1 MPCQLSKATGAKVM
15 IKFYSEMAT
24 MRSFKERLDYLM
36 LLDGNV
42 KSPRKN
48 AMKFYKSKTW
58 KQVRKEIIFRDLTF
72 DLGVTGVDIMDK
84 VLVHHINPI
93 TDDDIL
99 NESRKLYDP
108 ENLITVSLNT
118 HNIIHYGS
126 KEDDYVERQPGDISP
141 IRR

>member
-1 MPCQLSKATGAKVM
+1 MLRRYSDM
-15 IKFYSEMAT
+15 ILLP
-24 MRSFKERLDYLM
+24 SFKERLDYLM

-48 AMKFYKSKTW
+48 SMAFYKGKTW
-58 KQVRKEIIFRDLTF
+58 KQVRKEIIFRDLAF
-72 DLGVTGVDIMDK
+72 DLGVEGVDILDK

-93 TDDDIL
+93 TDEDIL

-108 ENLITVSLNT
+108 ENLITMSLNT
-118 HNIIHYGS
+118 HNIIHYGN
-126 KEDDYVERQPGDISP
+126 KEDEYVERQPGDISP

>member
-1 MPCQLSKATGAKVM
+1 MLRRYSDM
-15 IKFYSEMAT
+15 ILLP
-24 MRSFKERLDYLM
+24 SFKERLDYLM

-48 AMKFYKSKTW
+48 SMVFYKGKTW
-58 KQVRKEIIFRDLTF
+58 KQVRKEIIFRDLAF
-72 DLGVTGVDIMDK
+72 DLGVEGVDILDK

-93 TDDDIL
+93 TDEDIL

-108 ENLITVSLNT
+108 ENLITMSLNT
-118 HNIIHYGS
+118 HNIIHYGN
-126 KEDDYVERQPGDISP
+126 KEDEYVERQPGDISP

>member
-1 MPCQLSKATGAKVM
+1 MLRRYSDM
-15 IKFYSEMAT
+15 ILLP
-24 MRSFKERLDYLM
+24 SFKERIDYLM

-48 AMKFYKSKTW
+48 AMAFYKGRTW
-58 KQVRKEIIFRDLTF
+58 KQVRKEIIFRDLAF
-72 DLGVTGVDIMDK
+72 DLGVEGVDILDK

-93 TDDDIL
+93 TDEDIL

-108 ENLITVSLNT
+108 ENLITMSLNT
-118 HNIIHYGS
+118 HNIVHYGN
-126 KEDDYVERQPGDISP
+126 KEDEYVERQPGDISP

>member
-1 MPCQLSKATGAKVM
+1 MLRRYSDM
-15 IKFYSEMAT
+15 ILLP
-24 MRSFKERLDYLM
+24 SFKERLDYLM

-48 AMKFYKSKTW
+48 AMAFYQGKTW
-58 KQVRKEIIFRDLTF
+58 KQVRKEIIFRDLAF
-72 DLGVTGVDIMDK
+72 DLGVEGVDILDK

-93 TDDDIL
+93 TDEDIL

-108 ENLITVSLNT
+108 ENLITMSLNT
-118 HNIIHYGS
+118 HNIIHYGN
-126 KEDDYVERQPGDISP
+126 KEDEYVERQPGDISP

>member
-1 MPCQLSKATGAKVM
+1 MLRRYSDM
-15 IKFYSEMAT
+15 ILLP
-24 MRSFKERLDYLM
+24 SFKERLDYLM

-48 AMKFYKSKTW
+48 SMVFYKSKTW

-72 DLGVTGVDIMDK
+72 DLGVVGVDILDQ

-93 TDDDIL
+93 TDEDIL

-108 ENLITVSLNT
+108 ENLVTVSLNT
-118 HNIIHYGS
+118 HNIIHYGN
-126 KEDDYVERQPGDISP
+126 KEDEYVERQPGDISP

>member
-1 MPCQLSKATGAKVM
+1 MLRRYSDM
-15 IKFYSEMAT
+15 ILFP
-24 MRSFKERLDYLM
+24 SFKERMDYLM

-48 AMKFYKSKTW
+48 AMAFYQGKTW
-58 KQVRKEIIFRDLTF
+58 KQVRKEIIFRDLAF
-72 DLGVTGVDIMDK
+72 DLGVEGVDILDK

-93 TDDDIL
+93 TDEDIL

-108 ENLITVSLNT
+108 ENLITMSLNT
-118 HNIIHYGS
+118 HNIIHYGN
-126 KEDDYVERQPGDISP
+126 KEDEYVERQPGDISP

>member
-1 MPCQLSKATGAKVM
+1 MLRRYSDM
-15 IKFYSEMAT
+15 ILLP
-24 MRSFKERLDYLM
+24 SFKERLDYLM
-36 LLDGNV
+36 LLDGNF

-48 AMKFYKSKTW
+48 SMTFYKGKTW

-72 DLGVTGVDIMDK
+72 DLGVEGVDILDK

-93 TDDDIL
+93 TDEDIL

-118 HNIIHYGS
+118 HNIIHYGN
-126 KEDDYVERQPGDISP
+126 KEDEYVERQPGDISP

>member
-1 MPCQLSKATGAKVM
+1 MLRRYSDM
-15 IKFYSEMAT
+15 ILFP
-24 MRSFKERLDYLM
+24 SFKERLDYLM

-48 AMKFYKSKTW
+48 SMAFYKSKTW

-72 DLGVTGVDIMDK
+72 DLGVEGVDILDK

-93 TDDDIL
+93 TDEDIL

-108 ENLITVSLNT
+108 ENLITMSLDT
-118 HNIIHYGS
+118 HNIIHYGN
-126 KEDDYVERQPGDISP
+126 KEYEYVERQPGDISP
-141 IRR
+141 MRR

>member
-1 MPCQLSKATGAKVM
+1 MLRRYSDM
-15 IKFYSEMAT
+15 ILLP
-24 MRSFKERLDYLM
+24 SFKERLDYLM

-48 AMKFYKSKTW
+48 SMAFYKSKTW

-72 DLGVTGVDIMDK
+72 DLGVEGVDILDK

-93 TDDDIL
+93 TDEDLL

-118 HNIIHYGS
+118 HNIIHYGN
-126 KEDDYVERQPGDISP
+126 KEEEYVERKPGDISP

>member
-1 MPCQLSKATGAKVM
+1 MLRRYSDM
-15 IKFYSEMAT
+15 ILFP
-24 MRSFKERLDYLM
+24 SFKERIDYLM

-48 AMKFYKSKTW
+48 AMAFYQGKTW
-58 KQVRKEIIFRDLTF
+58 KQVRKEIIFRDLAF
-72 DLGVTGVDIMDK
+72 DLGVEGVDILDK

-93 TDDDIL
+93 TDEDIL

-108 ENLITVSLNT
+108 ENLITMSLNT
-118 HNIIHYGS
+118 HNIIHYGN
-126 KEDDYVERQPGDISP
+126 KEDEYVERQPGDISP

>member
-1 MPCQLSKATGAKVM
+1 MLRRYSDM
-15 IKFYSEMAT
+15 ILLP
-24 MRSFKERLDYLM
+24 SFKERLDYLM

-48 AMKFYKSKTW
+48 SMTFYKSKTW

-72 DLGVTGVDIMDK
+72 DLGVEGVDILDK

-93 TDDDIL
+93 TDEDIL

-118 HNIIHYGS
+118 HNIIHYGN
-126 KEDDYVERQPGDISP
+126 KEEEYVERQPGDISP

>member
-1 MPCQLSKATGAKVM
+1 MLRRYSDM
-15 IKFYSEMAT
+15 ILLP
-24 MRSFKERLDYLM
+24 SFKERLDYLM

-48 AMKFYKSKTW
+48 SMTFYKSKTW

-72 DLGVTGVDIMDK
+72 DLGVTGVDILDK

-93 TDDDIL
+93 TDEDIL

-118 HNIIHYGS
+118 HNIIHYGN
-126 KEDDYVERQPGDISP
+126 KEDEYVERQPGDISP

>member
-1 MPCQLSKATGAKVM
+1 MLRRYSDM
-15 IKFYSEMAT
+15 ILLP
-24 MRSFKERLDYLM
+24 SFKERLDYLM

-48 AMKFYKSKTW
+48 SMAFYKSKTW
-58 KQVRKEIIFRDLTF
+58 KQIRKEIIFRDLTF
-72 DLGVTGVDIMDK
+72 DLGVPGVDILDK

-93 TDDDIL
+93 TDEDIL

-118 HNIIHYGS
+118 HNIIHYGN
-126 KEDDYVERQPGDISP
+126 KEDEYVERQPGDISP

>member
-1 MPCQLSKATGAKVM
+1 MLRRYSDM
-15 IKFYSEMAT
+15 ILLP
-24 MRSFKERLDYLM
+24 SFKERLDYLM

-48 AMKFYKSKTW
+48 SMAFYKSKTW

-72 DLGVTGVDIMDK
+72 DLGVEGVDILDK

-118 HNIIHYGS
+118 HNIIHYGN
-126 KEDDYVERQPGDISP
+126 KEEEYVERQPGDISP

>member
-1 MPCQLSKATGAKVM
+1 MLRRYSDM
-15 IKFYSEMAT
+15 ILLP
-24 MRSFKERLDYLM
+24 SFKERLDYLT

-48 AMKFYKSKTW
+48 SMVFYKSKTW
-58 KQVRKEIIFRDLTF
+58 KRVRKEIIFRDLTF
-72 DLGVTGVDIMDK
+72 DLGVVGVDILDK

-93 TDDDIL
+93 TDEDIL

-108 ENLITVSLNT
+108 ENLVTVSLNT
-118 HNIIHYGS
+118 HNIIHYGN
-126 KEDDYVERQPGDISP
+126 KEYEYVERQPGDISP

>member
-1 MPCQLSKATGAKVM
+1 MLRRYSDM
-15 IKFYSEMAT
+15 ILLP
-24 MRSFKERLDYLM
+24 SFKERLDYLM

-48 AMKFYKSKTW
+48 SMTFYKSKTW

-72 DLGVTGVDIMDK
+72 DLGVTGVDILDK

-93 TDDDIL
+93 TDEDIL

-118 HNIIHYGS
+118 HNIIHYGN
-126 KEDDYVERQPGDISP
+126 KEEEYVERQPGDISP

>member
-1 MPCQLSKATGAKVM
+1 MLRRYSDM
-15 IKFYSEMAT
+15 ILFP
-24 MRSFKERLDYLM
+24 SFKERLDYLM

-48 AMKFYKSKTW
+48 SMAFYKSKTW

-72 DLGVTGVDIMDK
+72 DLGVEGVDILDK

-93 TDDDIL
+93 TDEDIL

-118 HNIIHYGS
+118 HNIIHYGN
-126 KEDDYVERQPGDISP
+126 KEYEYVERQPGDISP

>member
-1 MPCQLSKATGAKVM
+1 MLRRYSDM
-15 IKFYSEMAT
+15 ILLP
-24 MRSFKERLDYLM
+24 SFKERLDYLM

-48 AMKFYKSKTW
+48 SMVFYKSKTW

-72 DLGVTGVDIMDK
+72 DLGVVGVDILDK

-93 TDDDIL
+93 TDEDIL

-108 ENLITVSLNT
+108 ENLVTVSLNT
-118 HNIIHYGS
+118 HNIIHYGN
-126 KEDDYVERQPGDISP
+126 KEDEYVERQPGDISP

>member
-1 MPCQLSKATGAKVM
+1 MLRRYSDM
-15 IKFYSEMAT
+15 ILLP
-24 MRSFKERLDYLM
+24 SFKERLDYLM

-48 AMKFYKSKTW
+48 AMAFYQGRTW
-58 KQVRKEIIFRDLTF
+58 KQVRKEIIFRDLAF
-72 DLGVTGVDIMDK
+72 DLGVEGVDILDK

-93 TDDDIL
+93 TDEDIL

-108 ENLITVSLNT
+108 ENLITMSLNT
-118 HNIIHYGS
+118 HNIIHYGN
-126 KEDDYVERQPGDISP
+126 KEDEYVERQPGDISP